1 MSLKAYHTWL
11 NKAKKGDRV
20 TVLSGKDNGKTGEVL
35 KVLPSKIR
43 AVVQGINL
51 YKRHTPPSQAGPGG
65 IVEKEA
71 SIHLSNLSP
80 LDPSDNKPARIGIK
94 VLDGGRHVRYAK
106 RSGEIIDL

>member
-1 MSLKAYHTWL
+1 MVAKF
-11 NKAKKGDRV
+11 KKGDRV
-20 TVLSGKDNGKTGEVL
+20 TVLSGKDKGKTGEVL
-35 KVLPSKIR
+35 KVLPAKNR

-71 SIHLSNLSP
+71 SIHLSNLSH
-80 LDPSDNKPARIGIK
+80 LDPSDNKPARIGMK

>member
-1 MSLKAYHTWL
+1 MVAKF
-11 NKAKKGDRV
+11 KKGDRV
-20 TVLSGKDNGKTGEVL
+20 SVLSGKDKGKTGEVL
-35 KVLPSKIR
+35 KVLPSISR

-71 SIHLSNLSP
+71 SIHLSNLSH